1 MKIIERARIKLK
13 LVLSVDRPPKILARS
28 SALGVLIGISPY
40 IGTHTYLAILFS
52 GWFNLPIY
60 PLMIGAY
67 ITNPITVPFIYG
79 FTTKIGLLIMGR
91 EITVP
96 FSWDSVTLHNLY
108 TVGKTIFL
116 PFIIGTHVVGLILA
130 TITYFLVYFIAKRY
144 QNT

>member
-1 MKIIERARIKLK
+1 MKIIERLRTKLK
-13 LVLSVDRPPKILARS
+13 LVLSVDRSPTILARS

-40 IGTHTYLAILFS
+40 IGTHTYIAILLS

-67 ITNPITVPFIYG
+67 ITNPITIAFVYG
-79 FTTKIGLLIMGR
+79 FTTKIGLILMGR
-91 EITVP
+91 EINIS
-96 FSWDSVTLHNLY
+96 FSWDSLTLNNLL

-130 TITYFLVYFIAKRY
+130 IITYFIVYFIAKRY
-144 QNT
+144 QSN